1 MIVQDLTDIEPTKN
15 LMTANLELEVDG
27 TPSFD

>member
-15 LMTANLELEVDG
+15 LMIANLELEVDG